1 MASEM
6 NANRQSTR
14 LFSPDEHPLP
24 VTALAELFGFTPE
37 TLEANRAGHLTDGQ
51 RQDLL
56 YHSLGYLVRGLVMLV
71 LSLTLIASVTPLADT
86 RLNQVLLAI
95 ACAVSVALGAG
106 WLVAAYRIVH
116 PRIQSVSGPAQRA
129 GDPAH
134 PTLTVGTVT
143 LRVPYR
149 RWKRLPA
156 TLPGEYCAYYGPT
169 RSLLSIEPIPSE
181 IAP

>member
-1 MASEM
+1 MASKM

-24 VTALAELFGFTPE
+24 VTALAELFGFAPE
-37 TLEANRAGHLTDGQ
+37 TLEANRAGRLTDEQ
-51 RQDLL
+51 RQDLV
-56 YHSLGYLVRGLVMLV
+56 YRSLGYMVRGLVMLV
-71 LSLTLIASVTPLADT
+71 LSLTLIASVTPLAET
-86 RLNQVLLAI
+86 PVNQALLAV
-95 ACAVSVALGAG
+95 ACVALLALGG
-106 WLVAAYRIVH
+106 SWLIAAYRIVR
-116 PRIQSVSGPAQRA
+116 PRVQSVSGPAQRA

-134 PTLTVGTVT
+134 PALTVGTVT

-169 RSLLSIEPIPSE
+169 RSLLSIEPVLSE